1 MRRKRD
7 AKIIGTLGPSSND
20 RETILRLY
28 DAGIDVFRLNFSHGA
43 HEDHARTHAIIRD
56 IERERGR
63 PIGILADLQGPKLR
77 VGSFANGREMLIPGE
92 KFTLDQDPTPGD
104 ATRAPLLHPEIFAA
118 LTVGAKLL
126 INDGKIRLKVL
137 EFTEFS
143 ALTEIVVGG
152 EISGNKGVNVPDL
165 YLPISPLT
173 DKDRRD
179 LAYALSLGVD
189 WVAMSFVQRGEDMI
203 ELRSLVGNKAA
214 IMAKLEKPG
223 AIEHLLDIVQLSDG
237 VMVARGDLGVEM
249 PQEKVPVVQKKIL
262 RCARQEGKP
271 VVVATQMLES
281 MIHSPI
287 PTRAESSDVA
297 TAVYDG
303 ADAVMLSAETAA
315 GSYPVEAATA
325 MNRIII
331 EVERDPHYRKM
342 IDAAMPTPG
351 DTVADAISSSL
362 RHVATIMPLAATFT
376 YTESGFSSFRAARER
391 PEAPVIGC
399 TPNEETARRL
409 TLVWGVHP
417 VIHQVMNSID
427 EMVARAINITLAEGF
442 GELGEIIAITAGMPF
457 GRTGTTNMMR
467 LTRLKLLPDSADF
480 LER

>member
-7 AKIIGTLGPSSND
+7 AKIIGTLGPSSNS
-20 RETILRLY
+20 RETILKLF

-43 HEDHARTHAIIRD
+43 HEDHAKTHAIIRD
-56 IERERGR
+56 IEAERGR
-63 PIGILADLQGPKLR
+63 PIGILMDLQGPKLR
-77 VGSFANGREMLIPGE
+77 VGTFANGKEILVPGE
-92 KFTLDQDPTPGD
+92 QFTLDQDATPGD
-104 ATRAPLLHPEIFAA
+104 INRAPLLHPEIFAA
-118 LTVGAKLL
+118 LSIGAQLL

-137 EFTEFS
+137 EFTETT
-143 ALTEIVVGG
+143 ALTEVMVGG

-173 DKDRRD
+173 EKDRRD
-179 LAYALSLGVD
+179 LDYGLSLGVD
-189 WVAMSFVQRGEDMI
+189 WVAISFVQRAEDMH
-203 ELRSLVGNKAA
+203 ELRDLVGNRAA

-223 AIEHLLDIVQLSDG
+223 AIEHLEAIVHASDG

-281 MIHSPI
+281 MIHSPV

-315 GSYPVEAATA
+315 GSFPLEAATA
-325 MNRIII
+325 MDRIIT
-331 EVERDPHYRKM
+331 EVEQDPYYRKS
-342 IDAAMPTPG
+342 IDASLPTPG
-351 DTVADAISSSL
+351 DTAADAISSSL
-362 RHVATIMPLAATFT
+362 HHVSSVIPLAATFT
-376 YTESGFSSFRAARER
+376 YTESGFSAFRAARER

-399 TPNEETARRL
+399 TPNTETAGRL
-409 TLVWGVHP
+409 TLVWGVHA
-417 VIHQVMNSID
+417 VVHDVVNSID
-427 EMVARAINITLAEGF
+427 EMVPTAIKITLNEGF
-442 GELGEIIAITAGMPF
+442 GEIGEIIAITAGMPF
-457 GRTGTTNMMR
+457 GRTGTTNMLR
-467 LTRLKLLPDSADF
+467 LTRLKELPD
-480 LER
+480 